1 MQHSQAITRK
11 SASNLALA
19 FILLPRPK
27 REAMAVLYAFCRE
40 VDDATDEDSLPVS
53 QRREILAA
61 WRADVQRACDRGQPE
76 FPVNQELQP
85 VIQQFGLKFELFDE
99 LLKGCETDLDQTR
112 YETWE
117 QLETYCYRVA
127 SVVGLLSLEIF
138 GYQNARSRDYAIA
151 LGHALQLTNILR
163 DVQNDASR
171 GRIYLPKTEMEK
183 FSVTE
188 TEILRGEYSE
198 RYAQLAASVAAR
210 ARQHYQRARELLPP
224 EDRRAMVAAEM
235 MGAVYWRLLRRL
247 EARNFNVFT
256 PRTVRLSKPHKLAL
270 VLRAVWR
277 HWWRATNS
285 DYAAA

>member
-40 VDDATDEDSLPVS
+40 VDDATDEDSIPVS
-53 QRREILAA
+53 ARRETLAA
-61 WRADVQRACDRGQPE
+61 WRADVQRACARGQPE

-85 VIQQFGLKFELFDE
+85 VIRQFGLRFELFDE
-99 LLKGCETDLDQTR
+99 LLKGCETDLEQTR

-117 QLETYCYRVA
+117 RLETYCYRVA

-138 GYQNARSRDYAIA
+138 GYQNARSREYAIA

-163 DVQNDASR
+163 DVQNDAAR
-171 GRIYLPKTEMEK
+171 GRIYLPRTELEK

-188 TEILRGEYSE
+188 AEILRGEYSE
-198 RYAQLAASVAAR
+198 RYAQLAASAAAR
-210 ARQHYQRARELLPP
+210 ARQHYCRARKLLPP

-247 EARNFNVFT
+247 EARNFDVFT
-256 PRTVRLSKPHKLAL
+256 PRTVRLSKPHKFAL

-277 HWWRATNS
+277 HLWRTADS
-285 DYAAA
+285 DYATA

>member
-40 VDDATDEDSLPVS
+40 VDDATDEDSIPVS
-53 QRREILAA
+53 ERRKTLAA
-61 WRADVQRACDRGQPE
+61 WRADLQRACGGRQPE

-85 VIQQFGLKFELFDE
+85 VIQQFGLRFELFDE

-138 GYQNARSRDYAIA
+138 GYQDARSREYAIA

-163 DVQNDASR
+163 DVQNDAGR
-171 GRIYLPKTEMEK
+171 DRIYLPKTELEK
-183 FSVTE
+183 FAVTE
-188 TEILRGEYSE
+188 AEILRGEYSK
-198 RYAQLAASVAAR
+198 RYARLAASVAGR

-247 EARNFNVFT
+247 EVRNFNVFT
-256 PRTVRLSKPHKLAL
+256 PQTVRLSKPHKLAL

-277 HWWRATNS
+277 HWWRANNS